1 MAIDVGFKTE
11 TEFEPLKVTRGDLI
25 LGSIVFGFFFGF
37 AINVAWSAI
46 RETRRARR
54 FSAYIFMIWL
64 EIAADLGFAIT
75 AWGYLSGHFP
85 PGIGVFLMVIICWI
99 CQVQCLMLIIVNRL
113 CILYSE
119 PRQRLILKA
128 TVAGIVGCISI
139 ATGCIW
145 IPAQLQ
151 ISHRYIW
158 LNHWWD
164 RVEKSIYLLL
174 DLSLNILFIR
184 MVKTRLVKHGLKKYD
199 KVMRFN
205 EYIIIVSIGMD
216 VLLLGTTFL
225 RNTFVYCQF
234 HPVVYIVKLQI
245 EMTMSRL
252 LIKVARSTGI
262 NVYNE
267 EKGGI
272 TSDSLSGNKT
282 TNHGGVYVLRVSSQH
297 EIPTDCLF
305 SAVQIQTQVFTHAEG
320 PDEYELDR
328 RDVKDQTLQLQE
340 AESVNSSGEIIKVSP
355 V

>member
-11 TEFEPLKVTRGDLI
+11 HPFRELEVTRGDII
-25 LGSIVFGFFFGF
+25 LGSVVFGFFFGF
-37 AINVAWSAI
+37 AINVTWSAI

-64 EIAADLGFAIT
+64 EISADLGFAVT
-75 AWGYLSGHFP
+75 SWGYLSKHFP

-119 PRQRLILKA
+119 PRQRLLLKGM
-128 TVAGIVGCISI
+128 VAGLVGCVSI

-151 ISHRYIW
+151 ISERYIW

-164 RVEKSIYLLL
+164 RVEKTIYLLL

-184 MVKTRLVKHGLKKYD
+184 MVKTRLVQHGLKKYD

-216 VLLLGTTFL
+216 ALLLGVTFL
-225 RNTFVYCQF
+225 RNPFVYCQF

-282 TNHGGVYVLRVSSQH
+282 TNHGGV
-297 EIPTDCLF
+297 
-305 SAVQIQTQVFTHAEG
+305 AVQIQTQVFTHAEG

-328 RDVKDQTLQLQE
+328 RDHKSQTLQE

>member
-1 MAIDVGFKTE
+1 MSVDVGFKTE
-11 TEFEPLKVTRGDLI
+11 HPFKPLDVTRGDLI
-25 LGSIVFGFFFGF
+25 LGSVVFGFFFGF

-46 RETRRARR
+46 RETKRARR

-119 PRQRLILKA
+119 PRQRLFLKA
-128 TVAGIVGCISI
+128 LVAGTVGCVSI

-151 ISHRYIW
+151 ISARYIW

-174 DLSLNILFIR
+174 DLSLNLLFIR
-184 MVKTRLVKHGLKKYD
+184 MVKTRLVQHGLKKYD

-282 TNHGGVYVLRVSSQH
+282 TNHGGV
-297 EIPTDCLF
+297 
-305 SAVQIQTQVFTHAEG
+305 AVQIQTQVFTHAEG

>member
-1 MAIDVGFKTE
+1 MSVDVGFKTE
-11 TEFEPLKVTRGDLI
+11 HPFKPLDVTRGDLI

-54 FSAYIFMIWL
+54 VRLHPSPLHLIFTP
-64 EIAADLGFAIT
+64 A
-75 AWGYLSGHFP
+75 LSFPRHFP

-119 PRQRLILKA
+119 PRQRLFLKA
-128 TVAGIVGCISI
+128 LVAGIVGCISI

-151 ISHRYIW
+151 ISERYIW

-174 DLSLNILFIR
+174 DLSLNLLFIR
-184 MVKTRLVKHGLKKYD
+184 MVKTRLVQHGLKKYD

-282 TNHGGVYVLRVSSQH
+282 TNHGGV
-297 EIPTDCLF
+297 
-305 SAVQIQTQVFTHAEG
+305 AVQIQTQVFTHAEG

-328 RDVKDQTLQLQE
+328 RDVKDQTLRLQE